1 MIKRII
7 LVSALF
13 AAVSTLS
20 GCSKLMGSLRRDL
33 DDGQDRAA
41 GPTVGGNWTERG
53 LLSENNSDNPYV
65 DRYPVGH
72 SDRNPASDSDRGG
85 GGAGG
90 WVNEDQ
96 YDSNRRDQRR
106 GRDTGAEDG
115 APSYSNSPDY
125 APPTRRLYKNGN
137 RATRADFVDE
147 STNEGSLWASDG
159 QTNYYFTKNKI
170 RGVGDIVSVKVEEGL
185 VKDSANE
192 IARTLNSRERQM
204 ELEIAQDRIRSK
216 AFGLPGPDAKP
227 GADALA
233 TSNAAPARAPAGA
246 AGADPQK
253 TDKDVEV
260 RRATPADI
268 DVAKSM
274 ELKAGDNIMSEI
286 IERYPNG
293 NYKIR
298 GSKKVAYRNGYRILS
313 MVGIVKGSDI
323 GEDDSVA
330 SGKLYEY
337 RLEALR

>member
-1 MIKRII
+1 MIKGLIAI
-7 LVSALF
+7 SAAITLL
-13 AAVSTLS
+13 STLL
-20 GCSKLMGSLRRDL
+20 GCSKIMGSLRRDL
-33 DDGQDRAA
+33 DDGQEAPA

-65 DRYPVGH
+65 DRYAVGH
-72 SDRNPASDSDRGG
+72 SDRNPASDSRGPG
-85 GGAGG
+85 QPG

-96 YDSNRRDQRR
+96 YGANRRDQRR
-106 GRDTGAEDG
+106 ARDGDAEDG
-115 APSYSNSPDY
+115 APSYSNNPDV
-125 APPTRRLYKNGN
+125 APPTRRQYKNGN

-192 IARTLNSRERQM
+192 IARTLNMRERQA
-204 ELEIAQDRIRSK
+204 ELDLAQDRIRAK
-216 AFGLPGPDAKP
+216 TLGLPDPDAKS
-227 GADALA
+227 DAVA
-233 TSNAAPARAPAGA
+233 SSSAAPNRQPAAAPALTPEEIKKA
-246 AGADPQK
+246 
-253 TDKDVEV
+253 DKDGDI
-260 RRATPADI
+260 RRATSADV

-274 ELKAGDNIMSEI
+274 ALKPGDNIMSEI

-293 NYKIR
+293 NYKVR
-298 GSKKVAYRNGYRILS
+298 GSKKVAYGNSYRILS
-313 MVGIVKGSDI
+313 MVSIVKGSDI